1 MDAILDI
8 RLWSAGAGAALG
20 EYLGS
25 FDSLLYALVAFI
37 VTDYITG
44 VLCAIVEKRLSSS
57 VGFKGICQKVCIM
70 ALVGV
75 ANVLD
80 VNMVGGG
87 CVLRTAVIFFYCANE
102 GKLVCI
108 CAPEDASGLLETM
121 KRCPEGQDAAVIG
134 HVTEDA
140 AGRVVMRTALGGRRI
155 LQKLAGAQLP
165 RIC

>member
-8 RLWSAGAGAALG
+8 RVWSAGAGAAIG

-57 VGFKGICQKVCIM
+57 VGFRGICQKVFIM

-102 GKLVCI
+102 GISIIENAARIGLPVPEKLTEV
-108 CAPEDASGLLETM
+108 M
-121 KRCPEGQDAAVIG
+121 K
-134 HVTEDA
+134 
-140 AGRVVMRTALGGRRI
+140 
-155 LQKLAGAQLP
+155 QLKNK
-165 RIC
+165 

>member
-1 MDAILDI
+1 MDAFLDI
-8 RLWSAGAGAALG
+8 RCWAAGAGAALG

-102 GKLVCI
+102 GISIIENAARIGLPVSEKLTAV
-108 CAPEDASGLLETM
+108 M
-121 KRCPEGQDAAVIG
+121 K
-134 HVTEDA
+134 
-140 AGRVVMRTALGGRRI
+140 
-155 LQKLAGAQLP
+155 QLKNK
-165 RIC
+165 